1 MLDNFLHFILKQRL
15 LVILGSI
22 VLLTAG
28 IIAWKNLPIDA
39 FPDVTNEQ
47 VMILTEAPG
56 LTPAEVER
64 LITFPI
70 EIDMGGLPDVKQVRS
85 LSKTGLS
92 QVIVIFEDHV
102 DTYFARQVV
111 FERLARA
118 AEMGAALTIRPQEVH
133 MQEAIREFA
142 EGAGP
147 DAVIEAVGL
156 PVTIRQ
162 AIDWVRPGGRVAIV
176 GQSNRSAPLSA

>member
-1 MLDNFLHFILKQRL
+1 MLDRFLHFILNQRL

-22 VLLTAG
+22 VLLGAG

-47 VMILTEAPG
+47 VMILTEVSG

-70 EIDMGGLPDVKQVRS
+70 EVNMGGLPDVKQVRS

-92 QVIVIFEDHV
+92 QVIIIFEDHV

-111 FERLARA
+111 FERLAQVKD
-118 AEMGAALTIRPQEVH
+118 E
-133 MQEAIREFA
+133 
-142 EGAGP
+142 
-147 DAVIEAVGL
+147 L
-156 PVTIRQ
+156 PVSYTHLTLPTS
-162 AIDWVRPGGRVAIV
+162 DLV
-176 GQSNRSAPLSA
+176 